1 MRKTFFSIIAA
12 AGLIACGQ
20 TEEKAVEA
28 QEEPAEEVVAAS
40 MYFYGDTITEEN
52 AMTVEQFQS
61 AMDGKDS
68 LSVKLTANIN
78 ETCQVKGCWMT
89 LDMGEGEEMRV
100 KFKDYG
106 FFVPTEG
113 VEGKTTI
120 IEGYAFTDTVSVEM
134 LQHLA
139 EDGGASPEEILA
151 ITEPE
156 IGVNFEATGVI
167 IKE

>member
-1 MRKTFFSIIAA
+1 MRKIFFSIIAT
-12 AGLIACGQ
+12 AGLVACGQ

-28 QEEPAEEVVAAS
+28 QEVQVEEVEAS

-61 AMDGKDS
+61 AMEGKDS
-68 LSVKLTANIN
+68 LSVKMTASIN

-120 IEGYAFTDTVSVEM
+120 IEGYAFTDTISVDM
-134 LQHLA
+134 LKHLA
-139 EDGGASPEEILA
+139 EDGGATEEEILA